1 MLRYHFV
8 SQVLSRD
15 FCLGPIA
22 GSLEMKDTVLAS
34 PRDKSPLVPFW
45 ERKAVVGQESRSA
58 SSHCSFLFLATSLWG
73 LFAQRMSW
81 EG

>member
-22 GSLEMKDTVLAS
+22 GSLEMKDTVFAS
-34 PRDKSPLVPFW
+34 PRDKSPLVPFLGKKGSCGPR
-45 ERKAVVGQESRSA
+45 EQKRQLP
-58 SSHCSFLFLATSLWG
+58 LFLSLSG
-73 LFAQRMSW
+73 NLALGTVCPKD
-81 EG
+81 E